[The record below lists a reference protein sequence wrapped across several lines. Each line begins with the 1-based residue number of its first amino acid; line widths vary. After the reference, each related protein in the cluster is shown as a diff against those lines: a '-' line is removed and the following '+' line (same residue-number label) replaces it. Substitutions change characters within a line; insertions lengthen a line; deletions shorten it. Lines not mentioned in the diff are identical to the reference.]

1 MKTQTK
7 HNHLLT
13 AILIFTGVFV
23 VYEMYKVWNAGTA
36 ALSDILLA
44 PINALKAVWT
54 GVSNAASAAGSAVS
68 NAASTVA
75 NNYAIASTL
84 PALTQQEVSDAQA
97 QGSVAASYQ
106 PGGTM
111 YNTILA
117 TQGQAAA
124 DAAAQTAANNAATQ
138 QQQANADASWW
149 GTKLFS
155 WI

>member
-1 MKTQTK
+1 MKPHTK
-7 HNHLLT
+7 H
-13 AILIFTGVFV
+13 ILIALGIGVGVFI
-23 VYEMYKVWNAGTA
+23 VYEMYKAVSAGVTA
-36 ALSDILLA
+36 ASDILMA
-44 PINALKAVWT
+44 PWNAVKAVWS
-54 GVSNAASAAGSAVS
+54 GASGAASSAASAVS
-68 NAASTVA
+68 SAASTVA
-75 NNYAIASTL
+75 NNYDIASQL
-84 PALTQQEVSDAQA
+84 PALTQTELQDAQA

-124 DAAAQTAANNAATQ
+124 TAAAQTAAQNAATE

-149 GTKLFS
+149 GTDLFS